1 MAKKTAAVLGLELLL
16 APDGLENLIIT
27 GKSKKPSLIVLVGE
41 DPFVNRHILSQLRKC
56 IHQDEGDTAWACR
69 EFSGDDQ
76 PDPRDVLDEVAT
88 VPMFSDAARIAIV
101 RRADS
106 FVSAHRE
113 ILEGVASHKSDGGG
127 FLILEVRSFPS
138 NTRLAKAVQQHGV
151 AITTSIPP
159 RFDLKK
165 WLRQWAQQA
174 HSIDLPAAT
183 ADTILDRLGDKLGQI
198 DQALTTFATT
208 LPKDG
213 NRTLLPEMVDTIEG
227 MGNQRTVW
235 EMVDAAAAGRTAEAI
250 GLLEQLIQSGE
261 SPIGLSAQAATV
273 LRRYSTAAR
282 LLAGPKRPASLRE
295 ALKEA
300 GVATW
305 PKAMNQAEM
314 ALRSLG
320 SQRCRQLPNW
330 LESLDRSLKAEASR
344 GPRAR
349 LAIERFFCM
358 MSASNGDPYKRPEGQ
373 THS

>member
-56 IHQDEGDTAWACR
+56 IHPDEDDTAWACR

-138 NTRLAKAVQQHGV
+138 NTRLAKAVQQHGI

-159 RFDLKK
+159 RNK
-165 WLRQWAQQA
+165 A
-174 HSIDLPAAT
+174 SAT
-183 ADTILDRLGDKLGQI
+183 GT
-198 DQALTTFATT
+198 
-208 LPKDG
+208 P
-213 NRTLLPEMVDTIEG
+213 
-227 MGNQRTVW
+227 
-235 EMVDAAAAGRTAEAI
+235 
-250 GLLEQLIQSGE
+250 
-261 SPIGLSAQAATV
+261 
-273 LRRYSTAAR
+273 
-282 LLAGPKRPASLRE
+282 
-295 ALKEA
+295 
-300 GVATW
+300 
-305 PKAMNQAEM
+305 
-314 ALRSLG
+314 
-320 SQRCRQLPNW
+320 
-330 LESLDRSLKAEASR
+330 
-344 GPRAR
+344 
-349 LAIERFFCM
+349 
-358 MSASNGDPYKRPEGQ
+358 
-373 THS
+373 